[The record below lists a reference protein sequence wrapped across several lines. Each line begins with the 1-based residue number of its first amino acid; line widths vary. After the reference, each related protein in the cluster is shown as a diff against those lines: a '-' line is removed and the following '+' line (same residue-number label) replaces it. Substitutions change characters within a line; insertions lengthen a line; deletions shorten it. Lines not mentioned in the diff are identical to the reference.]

1 VKKVISIILLIVIVF
16 VLSETNP
23 GRSEYIEWITH
34 EAMDQSSN
42 ILEKGILS
50 LAGEEVFDMGTTESD
65 YFIFSVYKTDFSE
78 IGLSQVTCI
87 GFFNTFIPI
96 SKNEK

>member
-34 EAMDQSSN
+34 KAMDQSSN
-42 ILEKGILS
+42 VLEKGILS

>member
-1 VKKVISIILLIVIVF
+1 MKKVISIILLIVIVF

-23 GRSEYIEWITH
+23 GRSEYIEWITN

>member
-1 VKKVISIILLIVIVF
+1 MKKVISIILLIVIVF

>member
-78 IGLSQVTCI
+78 IGLSQITCI